1 MSTPQTRW
9 EQNWIHDSSRWQ
21 SYADKFAH
29 YYADG
34 TDMDGEARFVD
45 MLAPRHATVLD
56 AGCGTGRVAAGI
68 AARGHRV
75 VGVDKDAGLVQIGGQ
90 RYPGLPLLVHD
101 LVALDSAILVAAG
114 QPDSFDVIVCPGNVM
129 VYLAAGTERQVLAN
143 LSALLKPG
151 GRVVFGFATDREYT
165 VDGLDSDAQAVGLA
179 FEHRFGTWQLD
190 LFDADADW
198 AVSVF
203 RAAGRAVPADGPDGR
218 WIGKGNSDEA
228 SRSTAEGR

>member
-1 MSTPQTRW
+1 MNTPQTRW
-9 EQNWIHDSSRWQ
+9 EQNWLREDRQWQ
-21 SYADKFAH
+21 SYADKFAQ

-45 MLAPRHATVLD
+45 MLTPRNATVLD

-75 VGVDKDAGLVQIGGQ
+75 VGVDKDAGLVQIGVQ
-90 RYPGLPLLVHD
+90 RYPEVPLLVQD
-101 LVALDSAILVAAG
+101 LVALDAVVLQAAG
-114 QPDSFDVIVCPGNVM
+114 QPDAFDVIACPGNVM
-129 VYLAAGTERQVLAN
+129 VYLAAGTERQVLTN
-143 LSALLKPG
+143 LVALLKPG

-165 VDGLDSDAQAVGLA
+165 VDGLDSDALAVGLA
-179 FEHRFGTWQLD
+179 FEHRFRTWQLD
-190 LFDADADW
+190 PFADNSDW